1 MVKKLNKQK
10 DRVYLAALVL
20 LLLLSI
26 YALMGRGREFPPVNL
41 FLESNHAF
49 VAEDTSYIK
58 TAPFW
63 DNYSHWVDVSE
74 GYVLND
80 SLLRRKYKGCVF
92 LRYKPGAF
100 NAFTSRALIGYLR
113 DSSEKVIFLV
123 DRGTKTDSLLKRF
136 PDNRIFSLSYQLPMP
151 LEEAKLN
158 YAFYLDSSRVVR
170 DIYVP
175 RNEIPEVFEK
185 YIVKKTGH

>member
-1 MVKKLNKQK
+1 M
-10 DRVYLAALVL
+10 AALVL

-49 VAEDTSYIK
+49 VAEDTNYIK

-123 DRGTKTDSLLKRF
+123 DRGTKTDSLLKQF